1 MDAAAC
7 LRADFAPGN
16 VPKGVAW
23 SPDGTCLL
31 TATEDARVRLYEQ
44 MLAAVEDGSA
54 QT

>member
-1 MDAAAC
+1 MDATAC

-31 TATEDARVRLYEQ
+31 TATEDARVRLYEV
-44 MLAAVEDGSA
+44 LAKHRLLCF
-54 QT
+54 